1 MAAIYVVEDCIKEAV
16 EVLKKCRHRCSK
28 TRKSKIAANFKC
40 WLGNCLRSK
49 IRTKWTCRVRPNHF
63 ENRIVA
69 VDELSS
75 SKMLK
80 GLIVVK
86 FNCLVLAQCIAAL
99 NINDVIDR
107 RVYGWEKV
115 MDLDFTFE
123 PDVTVLEDHPH
134 TMCNYSVLLHYLLLC
149 GSWHKKCQ
157 TPGGALAV
165 HYSLVMSTQMPWCLY
180 DQCFLSSVLL
190 DESIVPVTK

>member
-1 MAAIYVVEDCIKEAV
+1 MAAIYVVEHEDCIKEAV

-40 WLGNCLRSK
+40 WVGNCLRSK
-49 IRTKWTCRVRPNHF
+49 IRTKWTCRVRPNQF
-63 ENRIVA
+63 ENRIIA

-99 NINDVIDR
+99 NIKDVIDH
-107 RVYGWEKV
+107 RVVRMRKGDGSGLHIRTWCHCPSRPPSYYVQLLSLAALLASLW
-115 MDLDFTFE
+115 
-123 PDVTVLEDHPH
+123 VL
-134 TMCNYSVLLHYLLLC
+134 T
-149 GSWHKKCQ
+149 
-157 TPGGALAV
+157 
-165 HYSLVMSTQMPWCLY
+165 
-180 DQCFLSSVLL
+180 
-190 DESIVPVTK
+190 